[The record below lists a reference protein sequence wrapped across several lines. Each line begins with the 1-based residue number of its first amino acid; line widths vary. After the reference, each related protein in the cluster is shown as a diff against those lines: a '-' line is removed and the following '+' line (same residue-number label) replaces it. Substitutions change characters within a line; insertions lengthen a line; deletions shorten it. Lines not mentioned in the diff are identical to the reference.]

1 MALLISLVAL
11 SIDAMLPALPAIGAD
26 LNVHWENGTQLVIA
40 AMFVGFAMG
49 QLIFGPLSDCFGR
62 KVPIYAGLSLF
73 ILGSILSM
81 SAWSFPAMLA
91 GRFLQGF
98 GAAAPRSITVAL
110 IRDYFEG
117 RAMARIMSFIMAV
130 FIIVPILSPAIGQ
143 AILLVANWRMI
154 FAMLLTLALISCV
167 WFGIRQPETLDPSL
181 RTAFSLRQIGSDII
195 EVVRTRC
202 ALGYTISAGLVSG
215 AFIGYLSSAQ
225 QIFQSQFGLGNYFP
239 LYFAGLAASIGC
251 ASLLNAK
258 LVLYFG
264 MRLLSW
270 RALQSMSVFSAGF
283 FIYASTVDGTPP
295 LWTFM
300 AWGALTFFSIGLVFG
315 NFNALAMESL
325 GHIAGTA
332 SAVIGSLATAVSLM
346 LGVFIGQSY
355 DGTVLPLVGGFAIL
369 GLASLATMCLA
380 ERGSN

>member
-1 MALLISLVAL
+1 
-11 SIDAMLPALPAIGAD
+11 
-26 LNVHWENGTQLVIA
+26 
-40 AMFVGFAMG
+40 
-49 QLIFGPLSDCFGR
+49 
-62 KVPIYAGLSLF
+62 
-73 ILGSILSM
+73 
-81 SAWSFPAMLA
+81 MLA